1 MAKKAAASGDPL
13 PEVLLDDLQVMKLL
27 GVKRTK
33 LHMLM
38 RKEGLPYIKFGRSL
52 RFDPRKIDGWLEDQ
66 SA

>member
-27 GVKRTK
+27 GIKRTK

-38 RKEGLPYIKFGRSL
+38 RNEGLPHLKFGRSL
-52 RFDPRKIDGWLEDQ
+52 RFDPRKIDVWLEQQ